1 MLARDDRS
9 HFAEPCLSN
18 ARHRHR
24 IWVRVYGGACD
35 GMDGPAAQQYP
46 YRVMAAW
53 RHGSRISSSPR
64 GMPGHNSCSPWNA
77 RQQNG
82 RPINGLSACQTA
94 PSRAGSDSHR
104 DAMQSLSI
112 APIFAPWAQEKPS
125 YAVRDSDSGNMHF
138 WPERR
143 AQTGAQ
149 AGAGWLHN
157 ARVGLQP
164 REEGPMA
171 IRRARARAQVA
182 ARSGRKA

>member
-1 MLARDDRS
+1 MTDRILRSLACRTPVIDTASGYGFMGVRVMVWM
-9 HFAEPCLSN
+9 AQQLSN
-18 ARHRHR
+18 
-24 IWVRVYGGACD
+24 
-35 GMDGPAAQQYP
+35 PAAPP

-64 GMPGHNSCSPWNA
+64 GMPGHKSCSPRNA

-171 IRRARARAQVA
+171 IRRAR
-182 ARSGRKA
+182 G

>member
-1 MLARDDRS
+1 MTDRILR
-9 HFAEPCLSN
+9 EPCLSN

-24 IWVRVYGGACD
+24 IWVRGLWGCVWMVWMAQQLSN
-35 GMDGPAAQQYP
+35 PAAP
-46 YRVMAAW
+46 PCRVKAAW
-53 RHGSRISSSPR
+53 QHGSSRISSSPR

-77 RQQNG
+77 RQRNG

-143 AQTGAQ
+143 AQTGARRCR
-149 AGAGWLHN
+149 WLHN

-164 REEGPMA
+164 REEGQMA
-171 IRRARARAQVA
+171 IRRARGR

>member
-1 MLARDDRS
+1 MVWMAQQ
-9 HFAEPCLSN
+9 LSN
-18 ARHRHR
+18 
-24 IWVRVYGGACD
+24 
-35 GMDGPAAQQYP
+35 PAAPP